1 MSRCQVSI
9 GLLDFARIAD
19 CVCAVLAL
27 LMMGRRAHRVRI
39 LRGDSF
45 AIYATAAL
53 AVVMALVVI
62 AELNQ
67 FGEKLH
73 TLYGLPMLSLATI
86 LTLVALAKSK
96 V

>member
-1 MSRCQVSI
+1 MSI
-9 GLLDFARIAD
+9 ALLDFARVAD
-19 CVCAVLAL
+19 CVCAVLAV
-27 LMMGRRAHRVRI
+27 LMMGRRAHRVKI
-39 LRGDSF
+39 QSGDEF

-53 AVVMALVVI
+53 AVVMGLVVTV
-62 AELNQ
+62 ELNQ

-86 LTLVALAKSK
+86 LTLIALAKSK